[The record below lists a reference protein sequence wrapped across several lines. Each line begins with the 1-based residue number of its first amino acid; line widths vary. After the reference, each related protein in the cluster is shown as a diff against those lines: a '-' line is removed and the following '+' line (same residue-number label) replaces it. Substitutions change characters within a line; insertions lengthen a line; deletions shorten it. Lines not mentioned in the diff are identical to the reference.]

1 MVLNHVAQRPGL
13 FIVTAATFDAEPF
26 GVGDLNVVDV
36 LPVPE
41 RLEDAVRKTKDE
53 QVLHRLFS
61 EIMIDAKDL
70 LLFKNFCELLVESA
84 RAFEVMAE
92 RFLDDDARPALVSG
106 LRELGLAKVTGN
118 QAEIVR
124 RCSQIE
130 QVVAA
135 RVAFIVD
142 LVELAL

>member
-1 MVLNHVAQRPGL
+1 MILNHVAQRAGL
-13 FIVTAATFDAEPF
+13 FIVSAATFNAEPF
-26 GVGDLNVVDV
+26 GVSDLNVIDI
-36 LPVPE
+36 LPVPK
-41 RLEDAVRKTKDE
+41 RFEDTVRKTKDQ
-53 QVLHRLFS
+53 QVLHGLFA

-70 LLFKNFCELLVESA
+70 LLFKNFCELLVEGA

-92 RFLDDDARPALVSG
+92 RFLDDDTRPALVFG

-130 QVVAA
+130 QTVAA
-135 RVAFIVD
+135 RVAF
-142 LVELAL
+142 